1 MKKLKVPVLV
11 LLTLGILIVF
21 ALLPRLISSALDMKL
36 RQTPSF
42 SDMLSI
48 QLNTGSQPQTLS
60 AMDKLAFLS
69 VAEAANTTQDQMRMD
84 EEEVND
90 AVYEF
95 LYQCESAG
103 IIQIFEPTSVS
114 MAPKILY
121 DLTDPDKHIFVWA
134 VTMIY
139 KEEPNQVLRVDVDD
153 ETGQIL
159 CITYS
164 NYQEYSMDGV
174 WERNKTVVDAVT
186 DIYFTQLGLLDTAE
200 DVENTATDVGSIYDY
215 NEVDGGVTEAV
226 YVFRNTLYG
235 EFIIQFTIDGAGGFS
250 TTFLK

>member
-1 MKKLKVPVLV
+1 MKKLKIPVLV
-11 LLTLGILIVF
+11 LITLGILVVF
-21 ALLPRLISSALDMKL
+21 ALLPRLISSALDVKL

-48 QLNTGSQPQTLS
+48 QLNAGSQTQSFS

-84 EEEVND
+84 EEEVNN

-95 LYQCESAG
+95 LHQCESAG
-103 IIQIFEPTSVS
+103 IIQIFEPSSVS
-114 MAPKILY
+114 MAPKLLY
-121 DLTDPDKHIFVWA
+121 DLTDPEKHIFVWT

-139 KEEPNQVLRVDVDD
+139 KEEPNQVLRMDVDD

-159 CITYS
+159 CITYG

-174 WERNKTVVDAVT
+174 WERNKTVVDALS
-186 DIYFTQLGLLDTAE
+186 DIYFSQLGLSDIWQNNVDSASDALIDY
-200 DVENTATDVGSIYDY
+200 NY

-235 EFIIQFTIDGAGGFS
+235 EFIIQFTVDGAGGFS
-250 TTFLK
+250 NSFLK